1 MTTNSDSLLD
11 TAIPTQVLIPPAPSP
26 YGRFASI
33 KQWYSRSEQTS
44 ETAEARLLSRLQ
56 FFSIGGKTVATSKES
71 KTIARVGLVD
81 LDGDGKR
88 MINTLVIDQNG
99 NDFAIENGNVSQ
111 SKNLSLTTNELGYSP
126 ISQTQLS
133 VQSNTTTIND
143 KPSTKNLVICHGYGA
158 GLGFFYRNYH
168 DLSQV
173 PGWRIYSID
182 WLGMGRSSRPKF
194 TIKSHTFDE
203 SVEETEKFFVDSLEK
218 WRQLHNIEKMTLLGH
233 SLGGYLSAVYALKY
247 PDRVERLILVSPGGI
262 PEITDGPEA
271 IKNRIGPTMFN
282 VISNLWNADIT
293 PQLIMRWAG
302 PFGPS
307 LVNRYTTRR
316 FAYLDEQDQ
325 FDLHDYLYNI
335 SSTPGSGEF
344 ALSRIFAPG
353 AFARKPLINRLP
365 NLKMPTTFLYG
376 QQDWMDYRA
385 AVEASKKMKVPTKVI
400 RIQDAGH
407 HLYLDNPIDFNK
419 AIVTEMLETSN
430 V

>member
-1 MTTNSDSLLD
+1 
-11 TAIPTQVLIPPAPSP
+11 
-26 YGRFASI
+26 
-33 KQWYSRSEQTS
+33 
-44 ETAEARLLSRLQ
+44 
-56 FFSIGGKTVATSKES
+56 
-71 KTIARVGLVD
+71 
-81 LDGDGKR
+81 
-88 MINTLVIDQNG
+88 
-99 NDFAIENGNVSQ
+99 
-111 SKNLSLTTNELGYSP
+111 
-126 ISQTQLS
+126 
-133 VQSNTTTIND
+133 
-143 KPSTKNLVICHGYGA
+143 
-158 GLGFFYRNYH
+158 
-168 DLSQV
+168 
-173 PGWRIYSID
+173 
-182 WLGMGRSSRPKF
+182 MGRSSRPKF

>member
-1 MTTNSDSLLD
+1 
-11 TAIPTQVLIPPAPSP
+11 
-26 YGRFASI
+26 
-33 KQWYSRSEQTS
+33 
-44 ETAEARLLSRLQ
+44 
-56 FFSIGGKTVATSKES
+56 
-71 KTIARVGLVD
+71 
-81 LDGDGKR
+81 